1 MHELQLE
8 LQEVIADFE
17 TRFRRIKD
25 NGLKAIDSL
34 PGDMVD
40 EEAEQHVESLQPPE
54 VSILPVPSDDESV
67 LRSDFPI
74 IGRGKAEVEEAVAR
88 AEGVLGRGD
97 GQEEVA
103 GGTADEVGP
112 GLVTSNTVA
121 SSTIPPLHA
130 EL

>member
-1 MHELQLE
+1 M
-8 LQEVIADFE
+8 IADFE

-25 NGLKAIDSL
+25 NGLKVIDSL

>member
-8 LQEVIADFE
+8 VQDVVADFE
-17 TRFRRIKD
+17 TRFRRIQRT
-25 NGLKAIDSL
+25 GLKVIDSL
-34 PGDMVD
+34 PGDMAD
-40 EEAEQHVESLQPPE
+40 EEAEQDVESLQPPE

-88 AEGVLGRGD
+88 AEDVLGRGD

-112 GLVTSNTVA
+112 GLVASNTVPL
-121 SSTIPPLHA
+121 STIPPLHA